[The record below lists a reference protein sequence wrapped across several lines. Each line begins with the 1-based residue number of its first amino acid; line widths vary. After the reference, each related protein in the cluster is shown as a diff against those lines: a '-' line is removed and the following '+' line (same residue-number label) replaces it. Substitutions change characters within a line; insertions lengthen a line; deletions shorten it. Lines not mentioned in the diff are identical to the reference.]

1 MTFGMYAA
9 TFLTPLYL
17 QNIRHDSAALA
28 GLEMLPMSIAF
39 FFIARKSGE
48 LAVRFGPRAV
58 MAGGTA
64 AMGVG
69 LLILSAVSLEWS
81 PTSNLV
87 LVEIGFLV
95 AGIGLGLNAG
105 PVVSAAVSAAP
116 ESHAGTA
123 SGIVNTAR
131 IVGAT
136 LGVAVLGAVYAS
148 KAGQT
153 STDAAGIVEGFRYAM
168 WGAAASE
175 LLGTV
180 VALFFIRDDA
190 LRRES

>member
-1 MTFGMYAA
+1 M
-9 TFLTPLYL
+9 
-17 QNIRHDSAALA
+17 
-28 GLEMLPMSIAF
+28 
-39 FFIARKSGE
+39 
-48 LAVRFGPRAV
+48 
-58 MAGGTA
+58 
-64 AMGVG
+64 
-69 LLILSAVSLEWS
+69 
-81 PTSNLV
+81 
-87 LVEIGFLV
+87 
-95 AGIGLGLNAG
+95 
-105 PVVSAAVSAAP
+105 SAAVSAAP

-153 STDAAGIVEGFRYAM
+153 ATDAAGIVEGFRYAM

-190 LRRES
+190 LRRKS